1 MAADINNKI
10 QPEIIQF
17 EFILENITKFLMRT
31 RFVSKLTG

>member
-17 EFILENITKFLMRT
+17 EFILENITKFLMNHENKIC
-31 RFVSKLTG
+31 V